1 MNSRLE
7 NLLNRWLDGELDAP
21 EAAAVQRMLID
32 DPAAR
37 KAYYELLLVDQM
49 LDEQVEGRAS
59 SHGSYDV
66 LAGNLAQG
74 SRRRRLLVGYL
85 AVAALVV
92 LSLSAVFFLT
102 RKGPAFPAPAGWS
115 GPLVSGSMDS
125 RMTIAQRDDTAEW
138 AVGEI
143 LRLERGTA
151 AIRLNRAAAANFEGP
166 AAVELL
172 DAAGNI
178 RLLEGMASFQVHAAG
193 NSFEVH
199 VPGGILRDKDSRFTT
214 QVLSEGIAN
223 VRVESGLLEIHPR
236 GFAEP
241 LFLRSGEALRLE
253 HDGSTTPIR
262 LPDQHFR
269 SGLPQPVVLF
279 RDNFQDDEGRALE
292 QHQPQVG
299 QSWQVPFAGD
309 RPTIL
314 HKHSIDT
321 TGSPRRLLARL
332 APHQAT
338 GSRAVYVFTFQLLP
352 PANLAN
358 KIWDQGGVE
367 FITLVDG
374 AGKPCLSLLARAID
388 GHRWQLHDESSQA
401 VPALTPV
408 CALWAHS
415 LTLCYGLDGRVT
427 LHDGATA
434 QAPIITELRVTA
446 ATPLAGILIGNH
458 DGGDLAFAGIEATL
472 LPALPTD
479 AK

>member
-1 MNSRLE
+1 VNSRLE

-21 EAAAVQRMLID
+21 EAAAVQRMLIE

-37 KAYYELLLVDQM
+37 KAYYDLLLVDQM
-49 LDEQVEGRAS
+49 LDEQVEGRTS
-59 SHGSYDV
+59 SRGMFGGLV
-66 LAGNLAQG
+66 GTPAQG
-74 SRRRRLLVGYL
+74 PKRRRLHAGYV
-85 AVAALVV
+85 AVAALVT
-92 LSLSAVFFLT
+92 LSLSAAFFLA
-102 RKGPAFPAPAGWS
+102 RKGPANPAPAGQS
-115 GPLVSGSMDS
+115 GPLVNGSIDS
-125 RMTIAQRDDTAEW
+125 RMTIAQRDDTSEW

-151 AIRLNRAAAANFEGP
+151 AIRLNRVTAANFEGP

-172 DAAGNI
+172 DAAGNV

-193 NSFEVH
+193 NCFDVH

-241 LFLRSGEALRLE
+241 LYLRSGESLRLE

-279 RDNFQDDEGRALE
+279 RDNFQEDEGRALE
-292 QHQPQVG
+292 QHQPYVG
-299 QSWQVPFAGD
+299 QSWQVPVAGD

-314 HKHSIDT
+314 HNHSIDT

-332 APHQAT
+332 APHEAI
-338 GSRAVYVFTFQLLP
+338 GPRAVYVFTFHLLP

-358 KIWDQGGVE
+358 KIWDQGGIE
-367 FITLVDG
+367 FITLEDG
-374 AGKPCLSLLARAID
+374 AGKPCLSLMAAAIS
-388 GHRWQLHDESSQA
+388 GHRWQLRDETSKA
-401 VPALTPV
+401 MPALTPV
-408 CALWAHS
+408 CALWTHT

-434 QAPIITELRVTA
+434 QTPIIAELRVA
-446 ATPLAGILIGNH
+446 APLPVAGILIGNH
-458 DGGDLAFAGIEATL
+458 DGGDLAFAGIETTL
-472 LPALPTD
+472 LPAQPID